1 MPHKVIAGNWKMNG
15 AQTALS
21 EIAAVS
27 FVAADLTCQTILCP
41 PTTLTHLAAG
51 MVDSIAI
58 GGQNCHHKLEGP
70 HTGDVSATMFAEAG
84 AQYVIVGH
92 SERREDY
99 GETDALVQ
107 AKAAAALHAGLVPII
122 CIGETLS
129 QREDGQAISVV
140 STQLIMSVPTQAN
153 IIIAYEP
160 IWAIGTGVVPSLA
173 QITEIHD
180 VIRALLVETF
190 GKRGQ
195 DVSILYGGSV
205 KPNNAQEI
213 FSVANVNGALVGGA
227 SLKATD
233 FIPIMQALSD
243 S

>member
-1 MPHKVIAGNWKMNG
+1 MNG
-15 AQTALS
+15 IQTALS

-27 FVAADLTCQTILCP
+27 LVAGDLACQTILCP

-51 MVDSIAI
+51 IVDSIAI

-70 HTGDVSATMFAEAG
+70 HTGDVSAEMIAEAG
-84 AQYVIVGH
+84 AQYVIIGH

-99 GETDALVQ
+99 GETNALVE
-107 AKAAAALHAGLVPII
+107 AKATAALRAGLIPII
-122 CIGETLS
+122 CIGETSS
-129 QREDGQAISVV
+129 QREDDQAISVV
-140 STQLIMSVPTQAN
+140 STQLIMSVPKQAS

-160 IWAIGTGVVPSLA
+160 IWAIGTGVVPSVA
-173 QITEIHD
+173 QITKMHD
-180 VIRALLVETF
+180 VIRALLIKTY
-190 GKRGQ
+190 GKKGE
-195 DVSILYGGSV
+195 VIPIIYGGSV

-213 FSVANVNGALVGGA
+213 FSVVNVNGALVGGA
-227 SLKATD
+227 SLKASD

>member
-1 MPHKVIAGNWKMNG
+1 MA
-15 AQTALS
+15 
-21 EIAAVS
+21 
-27 FVAADLTCQTILCP
+27 
-41 PTTLTHLAAG
+41 
-51 MVDSIAI
+51 DSIAI

-70 HTGDVSATMFAEAG
+70 HTGDVSAKMFAEAG

-140 STQLIMSVPTQAN
+140 STQLIMSVPTEAN

-190 GKRGQ
+190 GKRGGG
-195 DVSILYGGSV
+195 VSILYGGSV

-213 FSVANVNGALVGGA
+213 FSIANVNGALVGGA
-227 SLKATD
+227 SLKASD